1 MLEYRYVILANI
13 AIQVT
18 RPLAQLILTTTRIPL
33 HSSSA
38 KINANVLAWWS
49 LIVKLLVTLLVALA
63 VVQTAIRCGS
73 TVTLRKLKD
82 AQQIQ
87 ELAQIARY
95 VKTTQEAA
103 LPHRFLTK
111 MAFAHSATLT
121 IEQALTS

>member
-1 MLEYRYVILANI
+1 MLEYRYVILAHI

-18 RPLAQLILTTTRIPL
+18 RPLAQLILTTPRIPL

-49 LIVKLLVTLLVALA
+49 LIVKVLVTLLVALA
-63 VVQTAIRCGS
+63 VVQTPNKCGL
-73 TVTLRKLKD
+73 TETLKILKD

-103 LPHRFLTK
+103 LPHRFLTI
-111 MAFAHSATLT
+111 MAFAHNATLT
-121 IEQALTS
+121 IEQALIS